1 MQSLQD
7 SLSNH
12 LTLEEILAR
21 LEKARVVDGLA
32 LFGSRKIAPTNP
44 VSDYDLLILVAD
56 PPVRIFQML
65 THIAGRMADVVFV
78 ETAMAD
84 ALLEDRQPVAAVSFE
99 GMFLQK
105 MLSARIVYD
114 ASDRLARVQRYAQ
127 AQHPANRLLLP
138 STESDLYS
146 VWFWFNQSLIH
157 LKRMIQADDPVYLTA
172 VDLML
177 MGGLSGICRAYFQV
191 RHLAWEGEKAAI
203 RYLQSADPAFL
214 DLLHAC
220 IAQTDRAQKLALYEQ
235 LVAQALAP
243 VGTLWTHGLT
253 AVFLSDAPQSASRLE
268 SALQFWQDLLEDR

>member
-12 LTLEEILAR
+12 LTLEDVLAR
-21 LEKARVVDGLA
+21 LENAAGVDGLA
-32 LFGSRKIAPTNP
+32 LFGSRKSAPTNS
-44 VSDYDLLILVAD
+44 VSDYDLLILVSD

-65 THIAGRMADVVFV
+65 THIDGRIADVVFV
-78 ETAMAD
+78 ETATAD
-84 ALLEDRQPVAAVSFE
+84 AFLEERQPVAAASFE

-105 MLSARIVYD
+105 MLTAHIVYD
-114 ASDRLARVQRYAQ
+114 ASERLSRVQQHAQ
-127 AQHPANRLLLP
+127 AQHQAGRLLLP
-138 STESDLYS
+138 TTESDLYG

-191 RHLAWEGEKAAI
+191 RHLSWEGEKAAL
-203 RYLQSADPAFL
+203 RHLQTLDPAFL
-214 DLLHAC
+214 SQLQAC
-220 IAQTDRAQKLALYEQ
+220 IAHADRAQKLTLYEQ
-235 LVAQALAP
+235 LVARTLAP

-253 AVFLSDAPQSASRLE
+253 AVFLSDPPQSAPRLE
-268 SALQFWQDLLEDR
+268 SALQFWQDLLGNP